1 MLTPL
6 RSLIATSLLSAVTLM
21 GAEVPRPAAEYALTL
36 PDGKMELLSKHKGK
50 VVMLAF
56 ILTTCPHCQNT
67 AKLVSRLNTEYGGK
81 GFQPLMV
88 AINPDGDVRS
98 FVQQYQVN
106 FPVGKGTRESAYAF
120 LQQSIMAPSFYVPQV
135 VFIDR
140 KGVIRAQ
147 YGGSD
152 AFMSSNEEANIRGMV
167 EKLVAEGAPATTAKP
182 AAKPAKK
189 KG

>member
-1 MLTPL
+1 MRCLLGALT
-6 RSLIATSLLSAVTLM
+6 LSALSLT
-21 GAEVPRPAAEYALTL
+21 AAQVPRPAPEYAITL
-36 PDGKMELLSKHKGK
+36 PNGQHELLTKHKGK

-67 AKLVSRLNTEYGGK
+67 ARLVSKLKNEYGPQ

-88 AINPDGDVRS
+88 AINPDGDVNG
-98 FVQQYQVN
+98 FIQQFQVN

-135 VFIDR
+135 AFIDR

-152 AFMSSNEEANIRGMV
+152 AFMASNEEANIRGMI
-167 EKLVAEGAPATTAKP
+167 ERLISEGAPAKSTAKP
-182 AAKPAKK
+182 TKK

>member
-1 MLTPL
+1 LTVM
-6 RSLIATSLLSAVTLM
+6 RSLLAAVLLSVVTM
-21 GAEVPRPAAEYALTL
+21 IGAQVPRPAPEYALTL
-36 PDGKMELLSKHKGK
+36 PNGQQELLSKYKGK

-67 AKLVSRLNTEYGGK
+67 AKLVSRLKNEYGPK

-88 AINPDGDVRS
+88 AINPDGDING
-98 FVQQYQVN
+98 FVQQQQVN
-106 FPVGKGTRESAYAF
+106 FPVGKGSRESAYAF

-135 VFIDR
+135 TFIDR

-152 AFMSSNEEANIRGMV
+152 GFMTSNEEANMRGMI
-167 EKLVAEGAPATTAKP
+167 EQLLNEGAPAKP